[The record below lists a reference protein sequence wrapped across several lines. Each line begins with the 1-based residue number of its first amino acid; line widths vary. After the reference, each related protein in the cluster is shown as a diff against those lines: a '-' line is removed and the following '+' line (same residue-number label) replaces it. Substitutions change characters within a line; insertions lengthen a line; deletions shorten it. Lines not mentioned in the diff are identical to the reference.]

1 MGEILIRRDERTRV
15 NALSVRDMDAD
26 TIAGTS
32 AAHLLRAVTTSLVDY
47 LHVTVE
53 STAGPTTE
61 LMIDRNDVHL
71 NRELD
76 AILETLVIGL
86 KLLAEEYP
94 GDLIVEEATVG
105 VEV

>member
-15 NALSVRDMDAD
+15 TAMSVRGVNAD
-26 TIAGTS
+26 TEAGVI
-32 AAHLLRAVTTSLVDY
+32 AAHLLRAVTMSLVGY
-47 LHVTVE
+47 LHVGVE
-53 STAGPTTE
+53 STGGAETE
-61 LMIDRNDVHL
+61 LVIDRNDVHL

-86 KLLAEEYP
+86 KLLAEEYS